1 VAVQRRITDL
11 PDHDRPRERLLSH
24 GCSGLSD
31 TELLAIIVGG
41 GVPGQNALA
50 VGAAL
55 LSDAGSLAALGRS
68 NPSLLCQRAGL
79 GPARAARLIA
89 SLELG
94 RRVAES
100 EASSCPVIR
109 SSADAAK
116 LLTPRLVDLE
126 QEHVVVLLLNRQHRP
141 IRIETIHRG
150 GASQATFCPSAI
162 LRPAV
167 AALAA
172 SIVVAHN
179 HPSGD
184 PTPSPEDYGATRALV
199 EAGRILDIHVLDHL
213 VITRGGFRS
222 LVTPERRRRTAG

>member
-1 VAVQRRITDL
+1 VANRARITDL
-11 PDHDRPRERLLSH
+11 PDHDRPRERLFSH
-24 GCSGLSD
+24 GCGGLSD
-31 TELLAIIVGG
+31 TELIAIIVGG

-50 VGAAL
+50 IGASL

-68 NPSLLCQRAGL
+68 NPALLCNRTGL

-94 RRVAES
+94 RRVSES
-100 EASSCPVIR
+100 EAFSSPVIR
-109 SSADAAK
+109 TSRDAAK
-116 LLTPRLVDLE
+116 LLTPRLVDLD

-150 GASQATFCPSAI
+150 GASRATFCPSAI

-167 AALAA
+167 VALAA

-184 PTPSPEDYGATRALV
+184 PTPSAEDYAATRALV
-199 EAGRILDIHVLDHL
+199 EAGRVLDIHVLDHL
-213 VITRGGFRS
+213 VIARGGFSS
-222 LVTPERRRRTAG
+222 LVTRERRVRSAG